1 MASLAFEL
9 PASPRDHVQLI
20 RLGLDAAQAKAL
32 LGKFRLPLGQLLAG
46 LAIPV
51 ATFNRKVLRGDPLAP
66 DESERVLGLWA
77 MIDQVQRMV
86 DESGD
91 PTGFD
96 AADWLSRWL
105 SEPVPALGGSK
116 PLEWM
121 DTMEGQRVVRAIIA
135 RMQTGAYS

>member
-1 MASLAFEL
+1 MATLAFVT
-9 PASPRDHVQLI
+9 PTSPTEHVRLI
-20 RLGLDAAQAKAL
+20 RKGLDASEAKAL
-32 LGKFRLPLGQLLAG
+32 LASFHLPLGQLLAG
-46 LAIPV
+46 LSISV
-51 ATFNRKVLRGDPLAP
+51 ATFNRKVLRGDTLAS
-66 DESERVLGLWA
+66 DESERLLGLLA

-86 DESGD
+86 EESGD

-105 SEPVPALGGSK
+105 SEPVPALGGSR

-121 DTMEGQRVVRAIIA
+121 DTMEGQRVVRAILA